1 VRRDA
6 KPGRFE
12 GEGQRLTHIGIIVD
26 DVNELAAGQNS
37 PYASRLI
44 RSEFFGCGS
53 VACRLS
59 RSRILSKLIVCQSN
73 IAFNM
78 QKCMAQTVQ
87 DAQGT
92 PVFV

>member
-1 VRRDA
+1 LWV
-6 KPGRFE
+6 G
-12 GEGQRLTHIGIIVD
+12 GL
-26 DVNELAAGQNS
+26 S
-37 PYASRLI
+37 P
-44 RSEFFGCGS
+44 
-53 VACRLS
+53 VAR
-59 RSRILSKLIVCQSN
+59 RILSKLIVCQSN